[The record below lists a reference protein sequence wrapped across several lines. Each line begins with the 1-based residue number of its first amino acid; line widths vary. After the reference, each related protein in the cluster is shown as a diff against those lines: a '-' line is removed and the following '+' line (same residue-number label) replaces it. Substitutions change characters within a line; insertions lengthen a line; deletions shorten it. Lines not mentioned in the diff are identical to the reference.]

1 MIVMTFTIELE
12 SGLSFVLQSALPLA
26 SDRSPDETHRRGR
39 SKRSYGH
46 GRRRTEIPEAE
57 PPTAHPSRWQ
67 GQRCQATEGCAEGLV
82 RMCVSHAAS
91 NETRCAR
98 LGTGAGVR
106 RPPETAPAADE
117 EQERSASLRISTREQ
132 SSTPRSMRARH
143 RGWRR
148 WRAGSHPRR
157 ARRRTCHGP
166 PFSGEPKQQRGLPE
180 VYAVV
185 ISRHVS
191 HRESAESGAAVS
203 TGIPRWA

>member
-106 RPPETAPAADE
+106 RPPRDGSRCGRRAGAQREPAYFDE
-117 EQERSASLRISTREQ
+117 RAVLDASLDARSPPGLEALACGLASEKGAQTDLSWPTVLWRAQTAARSTRGL
-132 SSTPRSMRARH
+132 
-143 RGWRR
+143 RG
-148 WRAGSHPRR
+148 
-157 ARRRTCHGP
+157 CHL
-166 PFSGEPKQQRGLPE
+166 Q
-180 VYAVV
+180 A
-185 ISRHVS
+185 
-191 HRESAESGAAVS
+191 RES
-203 TGIPRWA
+203 P